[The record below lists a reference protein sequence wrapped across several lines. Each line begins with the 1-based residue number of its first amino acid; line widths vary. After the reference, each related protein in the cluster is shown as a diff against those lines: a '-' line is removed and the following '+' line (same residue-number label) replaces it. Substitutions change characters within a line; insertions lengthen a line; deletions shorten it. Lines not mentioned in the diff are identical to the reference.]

1 MASNIQ
7 TSPKL
12 LSHTYNQIALVY
24 RDKGNNRLA
33 LEYFLKALHIE
44 KEILKTNQYQPTL
57 ATTYNNI
64 GEIYRQLDD
73 YENASKYLHKA
84 LDIRLKGTVSTHT
97 DLAAIYNNLGVVYQ
111 KQNEQKK
118 ALEAFEKALEIDTQV
133 LGDNHESLAVTHN
146 NISAIY
152 RDMNDLARALYHLET
167 ALRTLLRSQA
177 GDNHVDI
184 AAIQYNIGMIQL
196 TLGNHIKALKI
207 TQKALQNQLK
217 ILPESHE
224 KLAHT
229 YFLLSHI
236 CQKQQN
242 KSTALEY
249 IEKAVEIARIS
260 ILLHNKCKFEVFQC
274 QLDLLKNDQFHDGAT
289 FQEVRANFLYSPDN
303 PDLQNCLLSNY
314 YEELTQISPDDIE
327 RRLQLLNNMGSV
339 YSKQENYSMAM
350 KCFNEAIE
358 LYIQNQT
365 SNRYFP
371 QQLESSMIGVYYS
384 MSRVYYRQ
392 ENWTIRSIIWKRYLN
407 WH

>member
-1 MASNIQ
+1 
-7 TSPKL
+7 
-12 LSHTYNQIALVY
+12 
-24 RDKGNNRLA
+24 
-33 LEYFLKALHIE
+33 
-44 KEILKTNQYQPTL
+44 
-57 ATTYNNI
+57 
-64 GEIYRQLDD
+64 
-73 YENASKYLHKA
+73 
-84 LDIRLKGTVSTHT
+84 
-97 DLAAIYNNLGVVYQ
+97 
-111 KQNEQKK
+111 
-118 ALEAFEKALEIDTQV
+118 
-133 LGDNHESLAVTHN
+133 
-146 NISAIY
+146 
-152 RDMNDLARALYHLET
+152 MNDLARALYHLET

-217 ILPESHE
+217 ILPESYE

-289 FQEVRANFLYSPDN
+289 FQEVRTNFLYSPDN

-314 YEELTQISPDDIE
+314 CEELTQISPDDIE
-327 RRLQLLNNMGSV
+327 RRLQLLNNMGLV

-358 LYIQNQT
+358 LYIQHQT

-392 ENWTIRSIIWKRYLN
+392 ENWTMSMNHLEKVLELALKQTPESSLLAEIYHCMGLSYKHKLDISMAIYYLELTISTAKEELPDD
-407 WH
+407 HP